1 VIASGKGKCSLGREF
16 SLIVS
21 CEHAGNAVPKPFASL
36 FRGYGKMLRSHRG
49 YDIGA
54 QELAEVVAGLPGT
67 IPYSSTVT
75 RLLVDL
81 NRSSGKPGL
90 FSEISRRLTAP
101 EKESVMDEYYRP
113 YRRKVES
120 EIGRLCM
127 GGEKVIHLSVHTFTP
142 VLDGKVRLADMGL
155 LYDPARRGEGLFC
168 RRWRR
173 ALRDEDPSLKVRL
186 NYPYSGR
193 SDGFTTHLRS
203 LFGEEVYLGIE
214 LEVNQKYAVGE
225 RKRWIEIQRIIADSL
240 RESFFS
246 F

>member
-1 VIASGKGKCSLGREF
+1 
-16 SLIVS
+16 
-21 CEHAGNAVPKPFASL
+21 VPKPFASL
-36 FRGYGKMLRSHRG
+36 FRGYGKILRSHRG

-54 QELAEVVAGLPGT
+54 LELADLIAARFGAA
-67 IPYSSTVT
+67 PYSSTVT

-81 NRSSGKPGL
+81 NRSSGNPGL
-90 FSEISRRLTAP
+90 FSEISCRLTAR

-120 EIGRLCM
+120 EIGRLCR
-127 GGEKVIHLSVHTFTP
+127 GGERVLHLSVHTFTP
-142 VLDGKVRLADMGL
+142 VLDGKVRFADIGL

-168 RRWRR
+168 RRWKL
-173 ALRDEDPSLKVRL
+173 AFGDGDPSLKVRL

-203 LFGEEVYLGIE
+203 FFGEEVYLGIE
-214 LEVNQKYAVGE
+214 LEVNQKYALAE

-240 RESFFS
+240 REAFFS